1 MRHFYV
7 YILSSKSR
15 VLYTGITDD
24 IYRRT
29 WEHKNDINSGFTR
42 DYKVHRLVYYEAFKY
57 VNNAINRE
65 KKIKGWLRQK
75 KIALIEAENPTW
87 EDLIAGWFEGKQ
99 VLRFA
104 QDDKFVL
111 QDEDLK
117 NRVSV
122 VVTGSPLN
130 YSPLNYSP
138 MNYLPMNYKTV
149 QLSFDSGTATLT
161 LNRPDKRN
169 AISYELI
176 DDLIRALEEV
186 QNSTA
191 RVLILTG
198 AGKAFC
204 SGMDLDNLKA
214 LIGRNPEQNL
224 EDSRTMVSLF
234 RSLYEFPKPTIAAVN
249 GAAIAGGTGLAFLC
263 DFTLAVP
270 EAKFGYT
277 EVRIGFVPA
286 IVSTF
291 LLRQVGE
298 KIARDLLLTGR
309 IFDAQEAVKIGLVN
323 EIVPS
328 DKLLQR
334 ARELASQLTENSPL
348 SLFNT
353 KRLLNDHARAELDS
367 QIEAAVRENAGIR
380 ESADFREGVE
390 SFLEKR
396 KPKWTGR

>member
-1 MRHFYV
+1 MRNFYV

-29 WEHKNDINSGFTR
+29 WEHKNDVSPGFTR
-42 DYKVHRLVYYEAFKY
+42 DYKVHRLVYYETFKY
-57 VNNAINRE
+57 VNNAIVRE
-65 KKIKGWLRQK
+65 KTIKGWLRRR

-87 EDLIAGWFEGKQ
+87 EDLSAPWFNGKQ

-104 QDDKFVL
+104 QDDKAFV
-111 QDEDLK
+111 QDERLK
-117 NRVSV
+117 SSAYTPI
-122 VVTGSPLN
+122 TGLR
-130 YSPLNYSP
+130 
-138 MNYLPMNYKTV
+138 MTYKTL
-149 QLSFDSGTATLT
+149 QLTFDSGIATLT

-186 QNSTA
+186 INSPA
-191 RVLILTG
+191 QILVLTG

-204 SGMDLDNLKA
+204 SGMDLDSLKA
-214 LIGRNPEQNL
+214 LIGRTPEQNL
-224 EDSRTMVSLF
+224 EDSRTMVNLF

-249 GAAIAGGTGLAFLC
+249 GAAIAGGTGLALLC

-309 IFDAQEAVKIGLVN
+309 IFDAPEALKIGLIN
-323 EIVPS
+323 EIVPPE
-328 DKLLQR
+328 KLLDR
-334 ARELASQLTENSPL
+334 ARELAAQLAENSPL
-348 SLFNT
+348 SLSNT
-353 KRLLNDHARAELDS
+353 KRLLTEHARAELDS
-367 QIEAAVRENAGIR
+367 QIEAAIHENAGIR
-380 ESADFREGVE
+380 ESADFREGIT

>member
-1 MRHFYV
+1 M
-7 YILSSKSR
+7 
-15 VLYTGITDD
+15 T
-24 IYRRT
+24 
-29 WEHKNDINSGFTR
+29 
-42 DYKVHRLVYYEAFKY
+42 
-57 VNNAINRE
+57 
-65 KKIKGWLRQK
+65 
-75 KIALIEAENPTW
+75 
-87 EDLIAGWFEGKQ
+87 
-99 VLRFA
+99 
-104 QDDKFVL
+104 
-111 QDEDLK
+111 
-117 NRVSV
+117 
-122 VVTGSPLN
+122 
-130 YSPLNYSP
+130 
-138 MNYLPMNYKTV
+138 YKTL
-149 QLSFDSGTATLT
+149 QLAVDSGIATIT

-186 QNSTA
+186 KNSAA
-191 RVLILTG
+191 RTLVLTG

-204 SGMDLDNLKA
+204 SGMDLDDLKS
-214 LIGRNPEQNL
+214 LIGRTPEQNL
-224 EDSRTMVSLF
+224 EDSRKMVSLF

-249 GAAIAGGTGLAFLC
+249 GAAIAGGTGLALLC
-263 DFTLAVP
+263 DFTLTVP

-286 IVSTF
+286 IVATF

-309 IFDAQEAVKIGLVN
+309 IFEVQEALKMGLIN
-323 EIVPS
+323 EIVPAE
-328 DKLLQR
+328 KLLPR
-334 ARELASQLTENSPL
+334 ARELAAQLAENSPL

-353 KRLLNDHARAELDS
+353 KRLLTDRARAELDM